1 MAEKKITKRERFEF
15 AKSVVL
21 AHPELFTEIPNMAEF
36 IDHEIELL
44 DRKTSKSTSA
54 NPDTVAVAEIV
65 RDILAECADPK
76 GMTVGSILKD
86 ERIKSYTKQDGN
98 PVSSQMLTTILSRDK
113 SSFINTKE
121 KKISYYALN
130 YGVEETEGV

>member
-1 MAEKKITKRERFEF
+1 MVEQKITKRMNFEGIMQF
-15 AKSVVL
+15 LAENGKSDWAKVM
-21 AHPELFTEIPNMAEF
+21 E
-36 IDHEIELL
+36 HEIELL
-44 DRKTSKSTSA
+44 DRKNSKTTSA

>member
-1 MAEKKITKRERFEF
+1 MAEQKITKREKFEMLMGIVNGGTP
-15 AKSVVL
+15 SDEMRTML
-21 AHPELFTEIPNMAEF
+21 NEF